1 VVVVDVVV
9 EATATVVE
17 VGTVVLG
24 GMLTV
29 VVVVDVVVEAT
40 ATVVEVGTVV
50 LGGMLTVVVVLVAS
64 DKLIV

>member
-24 GMLTV
+24 
-29 VVVVDVVVEAT
+29 AI
-40 ATVVEVGTVV
+40 
-50 LGGMLTVVVVLVAS
+50 LTVVVVLVAS